1 MNLCVQLSL
10 YEGETRVQLNAAPSA
25 ETPHSSTKHQGST
38 APGFRVQL
46 LRRVGG
52 LVWFVAPWCGI
63 AASIEL
69 AGIDLLLAII
79 TPDYDGAG
87 ETISQMQGVN
97 AAYSTEARLSLLVYS
112 LLVIPF
118 TIRATLLPGL
128 RQPWVKVMMFG
139 LWAHVVMGIAAAGF
153 QSEYHRIV
161 FLRFTANNI
170 HDAAG
175 HVFFVVG
182 ILGVIGTALA
192 MDRVPEYRRLKI
204 VSTIAAAIMILTGL
218 MFITRALN
226 DFMGIHERIGFAA
239 YLTWVALM
247 SIRIEVAR
255 RRNSRGDRENV
266 PDGPVQSG

>member
-1 MNLCVQLSL
+1 MKHGV
-10 YEGETRVQLNAAPSA
+10 RINAAPSG
-25 ETPHSSTKHQGST
+25 ERPHGSGPDEAST
-38 APGFRVQL
+38 APGFRAQL
-46 LRRVGG
+46 LKRAWG
-52 LVWFVAPWCGI
+52 LIWFVAPVVRHRGP
-63 AASIEL
+63 ASSL

-79 TPDYDGAG
+79 TPDYDGVG
-87 ETISQMQGVN
+87 ETISQMQSVN
-97 AAYSTEARLSLLVYS
+97 AAYSAEARLSLLIYS

-118 TIRATLLPGL
+118 TIRATRLPGL

-218 MFITRALN
+218 MFVTRALN

-239 YLTWVALM
+239 YLTWVAPDVLYV
-247 SIRIEVAR
+247 SKNER
-255 RRNSRGDRENV
+255 RRNAREDRENV
-266 PDGPVQSG
+266 PVGPDQSR